1 MASILTRELG
11 SELTANC
18 HKNHNGTDSLHDRID
33 GYTNKY
39 NISNRCE
46 NLGSKQCRYEIET
59 TGKLPDEMA
68 IWEKKKTSRRGTSGP
83 ARVRSKALNA
93 IGNQYNAVDLDSQ
106 AKQIWSNDLALPR
119 RKQS

>member
-1 MASILTRELG
+1 MASILTHKLG

-39 NISNRCE
+39 NTSNRCE

-59 TGKLPDEMA
+59 TGKLPDDQ
-68 IWEKKKTSRRGTSGP
+68 RSGK
-83 ARVRSKALNA
+83 RKDVTW
-93 IGNQYNAVDLDSQ
+93 GNPRNWLGLGFLKLCEELAVDQ
-106 AKQIWSNDLALPR
+106 
-119 RKQS
+119 

>member
-33 GYTNKY
+33 GNTNKY

-59 TGKLPDEMA
+59 TGKLPDDPA
-68 IWEKKKTSRRGTSGP
+68 IREKERRHAGEPLEPAG
-83 ARVRSKALNA
+83 ARVARNSDELVALE
-93 IGNQYNAVDLDSQ
+93 IFEIS
-106 AKQIWSNDLALPR
+106 AL
-119 RKQS
+119 